1 MADPKFNGQAIESTS
16 EFLFGLDMFAGIPK
30 LPTKRGSDLSPAA
43 EFLKICQE
51 YKFERG
57 AVIAHKLDVAEG
69 MYIFR
74 SGTVDA
80 WEVSFNNEHQEQE
93 FKWKSSFTKDD
104 ILGDVW
110 LFEPGQ
116 HHRLLRARKGG
127 SFILIKK
134 SDFLK
139 FISRNKKVLKMMYPH
154 MSDRAKEEIYLSG
167 LASYLRSSNGAFG
180 GQSRA
185 DRAELVKEDGTLV
198 KNLPAP
204 VQSIQ
209 LLPDELIFY
218 HSQRSWKILIFYLAF
233 RGAITISVLIG
244 IYLLLFLTGFTLT
257 QALLFAVGA
266 AILPALWTLL
276 YWIDWRNAFFL
287 VTSNQLIRSE
297 KRLLQFNSELEK
309 IDIGKVQ
316 SIAIEKNSLLHN
328 WFNVGTAQIT
338 TAAQDSVVYFDNIDQ
353 PEEVEA
359 AIVEVQ
365 STHSSIAMGKRRA
378 EMRAVIHKHFGV
390 QDGVKKVDGF
400 KPTPREKTMR
410 QKMQEVFVRSE
421 TKDSITYHKH
431 PIALFRL
438 LIWPMLASVVLIFI
452 WYVVNFFDVGGEAAS
467 PTINAVLVFL
477 SIGILFWAI
486 WTFADWQND
495 TFQVTNQY
503 IYDIDRLPL
512 GLSESRKQAELN
524 RIENVRTEKDGILP
538 TLFNFG
544 AVHVETAGAENNI
557 VFENVKDP
565 DAVQAAI
572 FKKRQEYENE
582 LVKRGNAGSLDMMT
596 TLIEMYDEA
605 NAQRRIH
612 QFRELPDPQD
622 DYGDD
627 F

>member
-16 EFLFGLDMFAGIPK
+16 EFLFGLEMFAGIPK
-30 LPTKRGSDLSPAA
+30 LSTKRGADLSPAA
-43 EFLKICQE
+43 EFLRICQE
-51 YKFERG
+51 FKFERG
-57 AVIAHKLDVAEG
+57 AVIAHKLDVAQG

-80 WEVSFNNEHQEQE
+80 WEVSFRNEHREQE
-93 FKWKSSFTKDD
+93 FKWVNSFTKDD

-116 HHRLLRARKGG
+116 HKRLLRARKSG

-154 MSDRAKEEIYLSG
+154 MSNKAKEEIYLTG
-167 LASYLRSSNGAFG
+167 LAPYLRSNDGLFP
-180 GQSRA
+180 GQNRG
-185 DRAELVKEDGTLV
+185 DRAELVKDDGTV
-198 KNLPAP
+198 IKNLPAP
-204 VQSIQ
+204 VQKIQ

-218 HSQRSWKILIFYLAF
+218 HSQRSWKILAFWLVVRAVVTLILLIGVYLAMF
-233 RGAITISVLIG
+233 FSGFGVSLSLLVSFG
-244 IYLLLFLTGFTLT
+244 IASLPILSTL
-257 QALLFAVGA
+257 V
-266 AILPALWTLL
+266 

-297 KRLLQFNSELEK
+297 KKLLQFNSALEK
-309 IDIGKVQ
+309 VDISKVQ
-316 SIAIEKNSLLHN
+316 SIAIEKSNFLQK

-338 TAAQDSVVYFDNIDQ
+338 TAAQDTVVYFDYIDQ
-353 PEEVEA
+353 PEQVEQ

-365 STHSSIAMGKRRA
+365 STYSSLEMGKRRA
-378 EMRAVIHKHFGV
+378 EMRAVIHSHFGV
-390 QDGVKKVDGF
+390 NEGIQKVTGF
-400 KPTPREKTMR
+400 KPTPRPKTFR
-410 QKMQEVFVRSE
+410 ERVQEIFVRSE
-421 TKDSITYHKH
+421 TKEGITYHKH
-431 PIALFRL
+431 PIALLRFLLWPSVVSIL
-438 LIWPMLASVVLIFI
+438 LILT
-452 WYVVNFFDVGGEAAS
+452 WYVVNFLAQDIFGGRTVNAILIFLGVG
-467 PTINAVLVFL
+467 TF
-477 SIGILFWAI
+477 FWFI
-486 WTFADWQND
+486 WEFADWQND

-524 RIENVRTEKDGILP
+524 RIENVRTEKNGILP
-538 TLFNFG
+538 TIFNYG

-565 DAVQAAI
+565 DSVQAAI

-582 LVKRGNAGSLDMMT
+582 LERRGAAGSLDTIT

-612 QFRELPDPQD
+612 QFRELPDPHQEYD
-622 DYGDD
+622 DD

>member
-1 MADPKFNGQAIESTS
+1 MADPNFNGQAVESTS

-30 LPTKRGSDLSPAA
+30 LLTKRGSELSPAA

-51 YKFERG
+51 FEFKRG
-57 AVIAHKLDVAEG
+57 SVIAHKLDVAEG

-93 FKWKSSFTKDD
+93 FKWLKSFEKDD

-139 FISRNKKVLKMMYPH
+139 FISRNKSVLKMMYPH

-167 LASYLRSSNGAFG
+167 LAPYLRSSNGRFG
-180 GQSRA
+180 SQRG

-204 VQSIQ
+204 VQNIK

-218 HSQRSWKILIFYLAF
+218 HSQRSWKILTFWLVIRAVITFLILVGVYLALF
-233 RGAITISVLIG
+233 FSG
-244 IYLLLFLTGFTLT
+244 INVTN
-257 QALLFAVGA
+257 ALLIALGIAMV
-266 AILPALWTLL
+266 PALSTLV

-297 KRLLQFNSELEK
+297 KKLLQFNSALEK
-309 IDIGKVQ
+309 VDINKVQ
-316 SIAIEKNSLLHN
+316 SIAIEKSNFLQK

-338 TAAQDSVVYFDNIDQ
+338 TAAQDTVVYFDYIDQ
-353 PEEVEA
+353 PEQVER

-365 STHSSIAMGKRRA
+365 STYSSIAMGKRRA
-378 EMRAVIHKHFGV
+378 EMRAVIHNHFGV
-390 QDGVKKVDGF
+390 NNGIKKVNGF
-400 KPTPREKTMR
+400 KPTPREKSFR

-421 TKDSITYHKH
+421 TKEGITYHKH
-431 PIALFRL
+431 PIALLRFL
-438 LIWPMLASVVLIFI
+438 LWPSVASAVLILI
-452 WYVVNFFDVGGEAAS
+452 WYVVNFFSVVGETAG
-467 PTINAVLVFL
+467 PTVNAVLIFL
-477 SIGILFWAI
+477 SIATLFWFV
-486 WTFADWQND
+486 WEFADWQND

-524 RIENVRTEKDGILP
+524 RIENVRTEKNGILP

-572 FKKRQEYENE
+572 FKKRQEYENK
-582 LVKRGNAGSLDMMT
+582 LAKRGAEGNLDMMT

-612 QFRELPDPQD
+612 QFRELPDPHDEYD
-622 DYGDD
+622 DE